1 MSTGKA
7 ERVGNSFHDHLGGDG
22 PRAISSKA

>member
-7 ERVGNSFHDHLGGDG
+7 ERVGNSFHDHLVGDG
-22 PRAISSKA
+22 AGAISSKA